1 MFLELR
7 GVTKTFPGVVAL
19 NGVDIGFAKGEIHA
33 LVGENGAGKSTLI
46 KIIGGKY
53 QPDSG
58 EVFFKDRRVRITD
71 PLKALELG
79 ISTVYQEYNLIPN
92 LKVIENILLG
102 SEPIA
107 GLWRIDWK
115 KAEELCRDLMARM
128 DVDVNLHQYAS
139 ELGAAEA
146 KMIEILKALVANAAV
161 VIMDEPTAALPEHEV
176 DSLFTLIRSLKG
188 SGVTVIYISHR
199 IEEIF
204 AVADRVSVLKDG
216 NMVGTHALK
225 EIDRDRLIKL
235 MIGRELKDIYPPRKE
250 TTGGAKKPPDVM
262 LSVRSLGDGG
272 RLRGITFDLHG
283 GEILGIGGMTGNGQR
298 ELIRA
303 LFGAHRTV
311 TGRIFFEGR
320 EVAIDSP
327 RKALRLGIGFIPDDR
342 RNEGLAVTQPVRS
355 NIALPSLHLRQRGGV
370 IQGKR
375 EKSVVEETV
384 KTLDIRLT
392 SVSQR
397 VQNLS
402 GGNQQRVVI
411 AKWIP
416 LNPKLLLFHEPTLGI
431 DVGAKLEIYRLIHRF
446 TELGVSVV
454 MVSSDMMEL
463 LNVPDRILV
472 LFEGSISGEFTRA
485 EASEEAVMYAAS
497 GYGKNDEK
505 R

>member
-19 NGVDIGFAKGEIHA
+19 NRVDIGFAKGEIHA

-58 EVFFKDRRVRITD
+58 EVFYNDRNVRITD

-92 LKVIENILLG
+92 LKAIENILLG
-102 SEPIA
+102 SEPTA
-107 GLWRIDWK
+107 GLWRIDWTE
-115 KAEELCRDLMARM
+115 AEGLCRDLMARM
-128 DVDVNLHQYAS
+128 DVQVNLHQYAS

-146 KMIEILKALVANAAV
+146 KIVEILKALVARAAV
-161 VIMDEPTAALPEHEV
+161 VIMDEPTAALPGHEV
-176 DSLFTLIRSLKG
+176 DSLFTLIQSLKG

-199 IEEIF
+199 IDEIF

-235 MIGRELKDIYPPRKE
+235 MIGRELKDIYPPRK
-250 TTGGAKKPPDVM
+250 APPGKGEGTPGVT
-262 LSVRSLGDGG
+262 LSVRGLGDSD
-272 RLRGITFDLHG
+272 RLKGITFDLRR

-303 LFGAHRTV
+303 LFGAHRT
-311 TGRIFFEGR
+311 TSGRIFFEGK
-320 EVAIDSP
+320 EVEIDSP

-355 NIALPSLHLRQRGGV
+355 NIALPSLHLRQRGGI
-370 IQGKR
+370 IQGRR
-375 EKSVVEETV
+375 EKSVVEDAV

-392 SVSQR
+392 SISQK

-416 LNPKLLLFHEPTLGI
+416 LNPKILLFHEPTLGI
-431 DVGAKLEIYRLIHRF
+431 DVGAKLEIYRLMHRF
-446 TELGVSVV
+446 TELGVSII

-463 LNVPDRILV
+463 LNVPDRVLV
-472 LFEGSISGEFTRA
+472 LFDGSISGEFPRA